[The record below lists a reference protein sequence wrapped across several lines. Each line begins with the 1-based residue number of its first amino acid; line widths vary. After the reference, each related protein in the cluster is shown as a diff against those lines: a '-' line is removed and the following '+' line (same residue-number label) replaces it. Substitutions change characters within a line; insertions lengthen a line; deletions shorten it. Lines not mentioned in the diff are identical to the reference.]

1 MDQSIGLHLP
11 QCLSQHPHTHLGE
24 DIGRAA
30 AYDIAL
36 LDIFGTAMAGYAH
49 ELAVAKAEGVT
60 DGFLRITE
68 IVDPR

>member
-1 MDQSIGLHLP
+1 
-11 QCLSQHPHTHLGE
+11 
-24 DIGRAA
+24 
-30 AYDIAL
+30 L